1 MQMRSALFTPLYADL
16 ALKYPRI
23 TSSSPSVFLPSY
35 NPSLLLPHSPSLQR
49 ESRPKQNRETGAV
62 QERER
67 SGRGWN
73 DCYDSFKAKIRRR
86 TGGGERRASRATV
99 IAATGQE
106 KKRGR
111 RKRSRNGGDGRFNII
126 CRLLSPFL
134 PPLLLLLFL
143 EQRSPFKDSATAA
156 GATTCESG
164 ADSGAL
170 NAG

>member
-106 KKRGR
+106 KKEDEEKEVETGEM
-111 RKRSRNGGDGRFNII
+111 GDLTLFAVF
-126 CRLLSPFL
+126 SP
-134 PPLLLLLFL
+134 PSSLLF
-143 EQRSPFKDSATAA
+143 FFFFF
-156 GATTCESG
+156 
-164 ADSGAL
+164 
-170 NAG
+170 